1 MNSEIIKIVAGG
13 GKTTESSK
21 ILRQEKNGLY
31 IAFNNEVVNEMQLKG
46 FVSKTIDSLF
56 SSYILP
62 KMTALIPLVKTG
74 AKLCFID
81 SSIFKNRH
89 KHINHYI
96 HKHHL
101 HSNSLI
107 YNKRNPTRHLR
118 I

>member
-74 AKLCFID
+74 AKLCFIGKRQINTVYKNI
-81 SSIFKNRH
+81 SS
-89 KHINHYI
+89 
-96 HKHHL
+96 L
-101 HSNSLI
+101 G
-107 YNKRNPTRHLR
+107 
-118 I
+118 